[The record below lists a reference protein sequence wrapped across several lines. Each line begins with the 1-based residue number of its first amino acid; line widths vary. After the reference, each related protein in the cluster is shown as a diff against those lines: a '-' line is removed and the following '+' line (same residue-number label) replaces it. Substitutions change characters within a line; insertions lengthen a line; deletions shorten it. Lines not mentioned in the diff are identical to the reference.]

1 MDRSARNFLISSGH
15 RRMQRLWQFIFAGWG
30 LVLIAVI
37 IAGSMIS
44 KNLRWLPISGINM
57 SDVMK
62 NQFKME
68 NPSFSGMD
76 KDGNPFWIH
85 AESARQEY
93 EAEDIVFLNNIRAKV
108 SRIDKGQKI
117 TDNITA
123 KSGKYDK
130 TKRNVTL
137 NGNVRVDSSNGD
149 RILTNELVIKL

>member
-1 MDRSARNFLISSGH
+1 M
-15 RRMQRLWQFIFAGWG
+15 
-30 LVLIAVI
+30 VLIAVL

-57 SDVMK
+57 SDVMN

-76 KDGNPFWIH
+76 KDGNPFSVK
-85 AESARQEY
+85 ADSAHQEY
-93 EAEDIVFLNNIRAKV
+93 EAQDLVFLTNIHAKV
-108 SRIDKGQKI
+108 SRIDKGKKI

-130 TKRNVTL
+130 NQKNITL
-137 NGNVRVDSSNGD
+137 VGNVRVDSSNGD
-149 RILTNELVIKL
+149 RLLTDELVIKL